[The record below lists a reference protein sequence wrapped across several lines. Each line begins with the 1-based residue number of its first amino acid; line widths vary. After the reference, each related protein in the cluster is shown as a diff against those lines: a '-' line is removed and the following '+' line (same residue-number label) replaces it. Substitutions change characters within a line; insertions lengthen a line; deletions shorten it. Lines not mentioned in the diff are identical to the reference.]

1 MEEAQIPNSKFS
13 IQKSIKIQSTNYSK
27 NSQQNGSWKT
37 YISRLASLCIG
48 HTDTKFQLPMV
59 TQKNIKTMKNFRKG
73 GRPKLNQE
81 VKKSHMISVRIS
93 ENDLREI
100 ETKARLASKSVSEFL
115 RESAFKAVIK
125 AAISAEEMILIRRK
139 NNIDFSVAN
148 NINQLA
154 RKANEKGYS
163 DEIHRDAL
171 NIYKQINITK

>member
-13 IQKSIKIQSTNYSK
+13 IQKSIKNYSK

-59 TQKNIKTMKNFRKG
+59 KQKNIKTMKNFRKG

-100 ETKARLASKSVSEFL
+100 ETKARLASKSVSDFL
-115 RESAFKAVIK
+115 RESAFKTVIK
-125 AAISAEEMILIRRK
+125 AAVSPEEMILIRKK
-139 NNIDFSVAN
+139 NNIDFSFVN
-148 NINQLA
+148 NVNQLA
-154 RKANEKGYS
+154 KRANEKGYS
-163 DEIHRDAL
+163 DEIHREAEQT
-171 NIYKQINITK
+171 YKQLNTRKW